1 MSMLGLKDWETHPWL
16 RWWPVLSW
24 LGLLYVLLST
34 AWVCDDA
41 YISFRT
47 VDNFVQGEGLVFNPG
62 ERVQAFTHPLWML
75 LHVPFYAL
83 TGNIYYVTIFLSL
96 LISIGTAAVVAR
108 VVDNRLAWGLVPLL
122 IILSK
127 ALTEYSSSGLEN
139 PLTHLL
145 LALFAW
151 VLLTR
156 RAHPRQLWHLG
167 LLFALLFVNRMDAI
181 LILFPALLWRFW
193 EARSWRTLGQLAL
206 GMTPIL
212 VWEAFSV
219 VYYGF
224 PFPNTAYAKL
234 GTGIGNEELFRAG
247 IYYYLD
253 SIDRDFITLPL
264 ILVGA
269 VAGLWHRRCW
279 PLALG
284 ILLYLAYILR
294 IGGDFMS
301 GRFLSAPAFLAML
314 VLLFSTRDKEDR
326 NGLVATGIYCILMVN
341 LLSWG
346 LQLDAPGQLPHL
358 IGRHGVADERRYY
371 EPGTGLSHALEGR
384 TMPDFRWVDDGKRI
398 AASPER
404 VHVMYNLGF
413 AGFYAGPKHYLLDR
427 FALADPLLARIPALV
442 THDRRPGH
450 YERVLPEGYV
460 HSVRKDTNALVDP
473 ALHALYA
480 DLRLITQGPIWS
492 KARWEA
498 MWRQWTAPKPD
509 LSWYATPTQYR
520 YVGGSDPDASWT
532 LYPTKGLRILR
543 QQKGWDYLQF
553 WLKGKCDV
561 VIAEHLHDGRI
572 LPKDISVQDADSTLH
587 KLVFSPEADSVS
599 IYPIGDCGGIW
610 VGKFQPCDR
619 DPER

>member
-1 MSMLGLKDWETHPWL
+1 MSMLGLKDRETHPWL

-24 LGLLYVLLST
+24 LGLLYVLLSM

-47 VDNFVQGEGLVFNPG
+47 VDNFMQGEGLVFNPG

-96 LISIGTAAVVAR
+96 LISLGTAAVVAR
-108 VVDNRLAWGLVPLL
+108 VVDSRLAWGLVPLL

-151 VLLTR
+151 VLLAR

-181 LILFPALLWRFW
+181 LLLFPALVWRFW

-247 IYYYLD
+247 IYYYWD
-253 SIDRDFITLPL
+253 SIDRDFITIPL
-264 ILVGA
+264 TLVGA
-269 VAGLWHRRCW
+269 AAGLLHRRCW

-301 GRFLSAPAFLAML
+301 GRFLTAPAFLAML
-314 VLLFSTRDKEDR
+314 VLLFSVRDKEEGQR
-326 NGLVATGIYCILMVN
+326 RVAQAIYVVLMVN
-341 LLSWG
+341 LLVWG
-346 LQLDAPGQLPHL
+346 IRGNDPKQLPHL

-384 TMPDFRWVDDGKRI
+384 TMPDFRWVDDGRRI

-427 FALADPLLARIPALV
+427 FALADPLLARMPALV
-442 THDRRPGH
+442 TSDRRPGH

-473 ALHALYA
+473 ALRALYA

-492 KARWEA
+492 SERWEA

-509 LSWYATPTQYR
+509 LSWYATPVQYR
-520 YVGGSDPDASWT
+520 HVVGSDPDASWT
-532 LYPTKGLRILR
+532 LYPNKGLRILR
-543 QQKGWDYLQF
+543 RQKGWDYLQF
-553 WLKGKCDV
+553 WLKEECDCELV
-561 VIAEHLHDGRI
+561 KHYRTGRVHPYSI
-572 LPKDISVQDADSTLH
+572 TSHEGDSTLH
-587 KLVFSPEADSVS
+587 QLVLTPSIDSIS
-599 IYPIGDCGGIW
+599 FYPVGDCNGIW
-610 VGKFQPCDR
+610 IGKFQPCDR